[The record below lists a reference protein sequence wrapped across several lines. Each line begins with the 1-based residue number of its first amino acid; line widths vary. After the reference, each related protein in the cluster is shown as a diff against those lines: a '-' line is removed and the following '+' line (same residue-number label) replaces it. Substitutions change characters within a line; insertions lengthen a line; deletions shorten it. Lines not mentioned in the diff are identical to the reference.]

1 MSVLGV
7 KPGQM
12 GDSIILSR
20 LEKGAAPLT
29 IHIPTSK
36 RQVSMMIY
44 IHKVSESQKVRAQ
57 RFVKMFLLCF

>member
-1 MSVLGV
+1 MCVMSVLGV

-20 LEKGAAPLT
+20 LEKGSAPVT

-36 RQVSMMIY
+36 KQVRTMNY
-44 IHKVSESQKVRAQ
+44 IER
-57 RFVKMFLLCF
+57 